1 MAAYVDCAAGAEQR
15 RRLAGA
21 ERGSRLSQVEPNPL
35 SFVAV
40 RVPVSHA
47 RPQQIVEH
55 AIVPIQRATPVHLLD
70 AAQGMP
76 RDELPVQMRDAR
88 ALVAPRTPRLRHAGI
103 PLHRPVQL
111 PTPRLC
117 LQARLRQRVSRRP
130 RARLPRERPHHLS
143 GEDATTCPPTSRN
156 NGFETP
162 ARVLQAG
169 GQSRPGQVRP
179 RTCPRRRCAGYPRFN
194 LTCNLRE

>member
-1 MAAYVDCAAGAEQR
+1 MRVLSLRARRGFFHWRRVCSCRRRARFTGVLFSQLRRRQGRHRCRARARR

-21 ERGSRLSQVEPNPL
+21 DRRLPKL
-35 SFVAV
+35 RV

-111 PTPRLC
+111 PAPRLC

-143 GEDATTCPPTSRN
+143 GEDATYPPTSRN
-156 NGFETP
+156 NGFETSGGTGF
-162 ARVLQAG
+162 AG
-169 GQSRPGQVRP
+169 GWSK
-179 RTCPRRRCAGYPRFN
+179 
-194 LTCNLRE
+194 